1 MHRACIPVLLP
12 VPLRPDTCLV
22 PFCTRCYLQNY
33 FITFLDNWN
42 ISLQDQNTPNKWM
55 LQKTLR
61 WLAVAVRVNKLNWER
76 VPYTTGSLKT
86 SLCCSS
92 QQPGKEQ
99 THSSCR
105 QATRRLEECFSPFHL
120 SVSGLLT
127 SQHSSVASA
136 GVKPTPKILGNKRK
150 PTKVELMLRP
160 WRDYSLFSCF

>member
-99 THSSCR
+99 TLTFQL
-105 QATRRLEECFSPFHL
+105 QAGNEKAGRMFFPISPL
-120 SVSGLLT
+120 CIW
-127 SQHSSVASA
+127 SA
-136 GVKPTPKILGNKRK
+136 HKPA
-150 PTKVELMLRP
+150 
-160 WRDYSLFSCF
+160 LFSSICRGKANSKDTGKQTETH